1 MRIRTFILLSTLL
14 LSLSLSAQTHTM
26 RSTSLL
32 LNEPTV
38 SATQTMGYSSQ
49 TTGTSSTPT
58 TAAGFRAI
66 STVPTIGMDGHA
78 VQPGMNMATLD
89 NESSGFGPFNPDI
102 EPDDNPN
109 GYPIGDAVLP
119 LLLFSAV
126 YAIFLARKH
135 RKNMEKI

>member
-38 SATQTMGYSSQ
+38 SATQT
-49 TTGTSSTPT
+49 TGTSSTPT
-58 TAAGFRAI
+58 TAVGFRAI

-126 YAIFLARKH
+126 YALFLARKH
-135 RKNMEKI
+135 SKNMEKI